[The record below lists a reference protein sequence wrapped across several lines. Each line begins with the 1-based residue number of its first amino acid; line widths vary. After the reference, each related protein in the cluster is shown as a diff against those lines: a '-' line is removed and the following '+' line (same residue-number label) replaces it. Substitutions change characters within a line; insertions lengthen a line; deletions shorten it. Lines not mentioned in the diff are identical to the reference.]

1 MHTIATNPPTAS
13 THLSTASGLVS
24 ATVASAADV
33 QRALSGET
41 FVFACVIGDVAL
53 STEADPSAVDADAF
67 AELQGTAATPCF
79 LRDYSLSD
87 AAIKYSVTVET
98 RV

>member
-1 MHTIATNPPTAS
+1 MVAEQGWKNYGEARV
-13 THLSTASGLVS
+13 ADLVS
-24 ATVASAADV
+24 ATGASAVDV
-33 QRALSGET
+33 KRALSGET

-67 AELQGTAATPCF
+67 AELQGTVVTPCF
-79 LRDYSLSD
+79 YREYHLLGG
-87 AAIKYSVTVET
+87 AIKCNVTISD